1 MSRKILK
8 ESRCKI
14 LFLLFFRQNY
24 YLETLAFIILF
35 IIMKIASFIHA
46 TCEKLSRVLREL
58 FTPVAIRF
66 LGCCEILSLKS
77 AWRNL
82 FFPVKASLSSRKS
95 WNVDRSVGVNT
106 KKQRIQNVINKA
118 NSTFGILCCFYDIL
132 QYVYIDVNILNC
144 NLQGEFLPYIRNSSQ
159 EI

>member
-77 AWRNL
+77 A
-82 FFPVKASLSSRKS
+82 
-95 WNVDRSVGVNT
+95 
-106 KKQRIQNVINKA
+106 
-118 NSTFGILCCFYDIL
+118 
-132 QYVYIDVNILNC
+132 
-144 NLQGEFLPYIRNSSQ
+144 
-159 EI
+159 

>member
-35 IIMKIASFIHA
+35 IIMNIASFIHA

-58 FTPVAIRF
+58 FTPVTIRF

-77 AWRNL
+77 A
-82 FFPVKASLSSRKS
+82 
-95 WNVDRSVGVNT
+95 
-106 KKQRIQNVINKA
+106 
-118 NSTFGILCCFYDIL
+118 
-132 QYVYIDVNILNC
+132 
-144 NLQGEFLPYIRNSSQ
+144 
-159 EI
+159 